1 MPSGQLTLMLHL
13 GPPQRVVERSG
24 AARDELLRA
33 GFVSGLQEG
42 PATFEAERAN
52 TCVVALDLLPLGA
65 WALFRGLPLSGLTG
79 QVLEPECILGAAV
92 ERLRQQMI
100 EAVDLGRALD
110 LLERWLVARLRLA
123 PAPHAATLAA
133 TELLACTQGTLR
145 VERLAREVGVSA
157 RRLNELFLRQV
168 GVPAKRYARILRFR
182 RAVRRLSSAPGVNLA
197 RLALECGYYDQ
208 AHLYRDFR
216 ELATLTPPEYLVALG
231 DGLDG
236 PLVVSG

>member
-1 MPSGQLTLMLHL
+1 MLHL
-13 GPPQRVVERSG
+13 GPPQRLVERSG

-42 PATFEAERAN
+42 PATFEAEHAN
-52 TCVVALDLLPLGA
+52 TRVVALHLLPLGA
-65 WALFRGLPLSGLTG
+65 WALFRGLPLSELTC
-79 QVLEPECILGAAV
+79 QVLEPEYILGAAI

-100 EAVDLGRALD
+100 EAVDLGKALD

-123 PAPHAATLAA
+123 PAPHAAVLATA
-133 TELLACTQGTLR
+133 ELLSCTQGALR
-145 VERLAREVGVSA
+145 VERLSREVGFSA
-157 RRLNELFLRQV
+157 RRLNELFLLQV
-168 GVPAKRYARILRFR
+168 GVPVKRYARILRFQH
-182 RAVRRLSSAPGVNLA
+182 AVRRLSCAPGANLA

-216 ELATLTPPEYLVALG
+216 ELATLTPTAYLVALG